1 MRLVCINTIAV
12 NFIESVSF
20 MQGISLICEDAS
32 FLHQH
37 DRCQF
42 HRIIIIGQ
50 GIVHMAA
57 QQRPMIA
64 DVSVVVTDR
73 SLTG

>member
-1 MRLVCINTIAV
+1 
-12 NFIESVSF
+12 
-20 MQGISLICEDAS
+20 MQGISLTCEDVS
-32 FLHQH
+32 CLHQH

-42 HRIIIIGQ
+42 HRIIITGQ

-64 DVSVVVTDR
+64 DVSIVVTDR

>member
-1 MRLVCINTIAV
+1 
-12 NFIESVSF
+12 

-32 FLHQH
+32 CLHQH

-64 DVSVVVTDR
+64 DVSVVVADR

>member
-1 MRLVCINTIAV
+1 MRLFCINMIAV
-12 NFIESVSF
+12 DFIDSVIV
-20 MQGISLICEDAS
+20 MEGVLLICEDAS

-42 HRIIIIGQ
+42 HRVIIIGQ

-64 DVSVVVTDR
+64 DVGVVVTDR

>member
-1 MRLVCINTIAV
+1 MTIAV

-32 FLHQH
+32 CLHQH